1 MQSKDEKK
9 KKKKNKKEKSKDPP
23 TGRLNNNKEL
33 VKCHVTENGKIAS
46 YIPAENNFQEIF
58 SCLLKFCDAEVVRM
72 RSKSDMN
79 TFHVVAKFGNL
90 GAYTVG
96 VTFVIVEKHHGL
108 FRRVGDDLAL
118 TVEI

>member
-1 MQSKDEKK
+1 MNHLMASQNES
-9 KKKKNKKEKSKDPP
+9 
-23 TGRLNNNKEL
+23 
-33 VKCHVTENGKIAS
+33 GKIAL
-46 YIPAENNFQEIF
+46 YILAENNFQEIF
-58 SCLLKFCDAEVVRM
+58 SCLLKFCDAEVVKM

-79 TFHVVAKFGNL
+79 TFHAVAKLENLGMLDFIGKGTKVTFEGMGNKNP

-96 VTFVIVEKHHGL
+96 VTFVIVEKHQGL